1 MDNSALLVRA
11 RKGDTNA
18 RNELVKNNSAL
29 VWSIAR
35 RFINRGHDLEDIY
48 QIGCIGMIK
57 AINRFDT
64 SFNVRF
70 STYAVPM
77 IIGEIQ
83 KFLRD
88 DGLIKVSRSLKELS
102 VKALRCRE
110 KFINEFG
117 TEPSVS
123 EIAELTGSDKD
134 SIIMALEVSLPGES
148 IDRKRD
154 ESDGGGYIID
164 KITYDLDTGDTTID
178 SLALKIAV
186 SELPSDDRKLIQMR
200 YFEGKTQRE
209 TAEYF
214 NISQVQISRREK
226 RILSILKEKLEY

>member
-11 RKGDTNA
+11 RKGDTDA

-148 IDRKRD
+148 IDRKTD

-186 SELPSDDRKLIQMR
+186 SELSSDDRKLIEMR

-226 RILSILKEKLEY
+226 RILSILKTKLEY

>member
-1 MDNSALLVRA
+1 MDNSALLIKA
-11 RKGDTNA
+11 RDGDTDA
-18 RNELVKNNSAL
+18 RNELVKNNSPL

-57 AINRFDT
+57 AINRFNT
-64 SFNVRF
+64 NFNVKF

-102 VKALRCRE
+102 VKALGCRE
-110 KFINEFG
+110 KYINEFG

-123 EIAELTGSDKD
+123 EIAEIIGSDKD
-134 SIIMALEVSLPGES
+134 SIVMALEVSLPEES
-148 IDRKRD
+148 IDRKID
-154 ESDGGGYIID
+154 GDDGGYFID

-186 SELPSDDRKLIQMR
+186 SELTSEDRKLIHMR

-209 TAEYF
+209 TAQHF
-214 NISQVQISRREK
+214 HISQVQISRREK
-226 RILSILKEKLEY
+226 RILGELKSKLDY